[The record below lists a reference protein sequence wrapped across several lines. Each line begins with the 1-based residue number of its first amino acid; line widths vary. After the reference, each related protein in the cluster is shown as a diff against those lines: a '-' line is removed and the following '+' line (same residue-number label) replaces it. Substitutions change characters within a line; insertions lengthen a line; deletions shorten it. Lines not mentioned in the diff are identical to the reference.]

1 MKARQILDGA
11 FGPEDL
17 ALLGHVFDKTWQ
29 EIEDRFRDD
38 EAARD
43 IAREWLASIIV
54 RLGQSHDTREFNVLH
69 KTTME
74 IFDSTERSNGLARRL
89 AP

>member
-1 MKARQILDGA
+1 MKARTRILDGA

-54 RLGQSHDTREFNVLH
+54 RLGQSHDLH
-69 KTTME
+69 ANLTCFTKQLWK
-74 IFDSTERSNGLARRL
+74 FST
-89 AP
+89 APSGQMA